1 MPGCGDSGTD
11 FLSQPKESAHSS
23 GMARIRAVDRRLFL
37 LIEIAA
43 RRLNREADKRLKAE
57 AGVSAAQAGVLFLL
71 LRRGERRMGALSKTL
86 SLNPPAV
93 TGLVDRMAKAG
104 LVTKT
109 TDKADGRGAMVA
121 LTAAGTEAAEAADI
135 VLRDLNAGLEAQL
148 GDDVSDV
155 LHDALTRIAIAE
167 S

>member
-1 MPGCGDSGTD
+1 
-11 FLSQPKESAHSS
+11 
-23 GMARIRAVDRRLFL
+23 MARIRAVDRRLFL

-71 LRRGERRMGALSKTL
+71 LRRGQRRMGGLSKTL

-93 TGLVDRMAKAG
+93 TGLVDRMVRAG

-109 TDKADGRGAMVA
+109 TDQTDGRGAMVA
-121 LTAAGTEAAEAADI
+121 LTSEGTKAAERTDL
-135 VLRDLNAGLEAQL
+135 VLRDLNAGLEAYL
-148 GDDVSDV
+148 GDDVSGV
-155 LHDALTRIAIAE
+155 LHDALTRIAT
-167 S
+167 SGT